1 MPEQRD
7 ALDSRWYLGGGHR
20 SWGESGRP
28 RESFL
33 EEMIPEIYLKLSELK
48 DDSRSSEKEVER
60 KRNRRNCM
68 SKGTE
73 IKLLIYKK

>member
-1 MPEQRD
+1 M
-7 ALDSRWYLGGGHR
+7 
-20 SWGESGRP
+20 
-28 RESFL
+28 